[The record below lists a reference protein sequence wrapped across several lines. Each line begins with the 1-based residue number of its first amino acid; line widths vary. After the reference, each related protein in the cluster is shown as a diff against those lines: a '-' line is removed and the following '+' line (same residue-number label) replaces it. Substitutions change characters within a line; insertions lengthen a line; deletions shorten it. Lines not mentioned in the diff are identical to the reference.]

1 MDGVDAFHAA
11 YRRGQVVRP
20 RDDEYMDLILIPA
33 ILHIDPM
40 VFHAYPLPI
49 QERMRRLL
57 IKYIAAGWGGNPE
70 TIQGA

>member
-1 MDGVDAFHAA
+1 
-11 YRRGQVVRP
+11 
-20 RDDEYMDLILIPA
+20 MDLILIPA

-40 VFHAYPLPI
+40 AFHTYPPPI
-49 QERMRRLL
+49 QERTRRLL